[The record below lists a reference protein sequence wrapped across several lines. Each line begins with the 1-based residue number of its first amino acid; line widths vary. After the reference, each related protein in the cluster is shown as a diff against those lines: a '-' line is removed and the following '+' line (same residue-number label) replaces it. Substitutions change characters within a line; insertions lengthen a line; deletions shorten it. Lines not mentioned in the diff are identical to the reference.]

1 MIRYAGC
8 SMDKGG
14 SPEKRSRNLLIA
26 ELHQQGLSSRA
37 IGREVGVSHQRVQQI
52 LARDFGVGPK
62 TSNQKFVASRFEER
76 HI

>member
-8 SMDKGG
+8 PMDKGG

-52 LARDFGVGPK
+52 LARDFGVG
-62 TSNQKFVASRFEER
+62 SRVPSRNLNNVRITEQR
-76 HI
+76 A